1 MEQRFSID
9 GGVARGRMCLNLCTP
24 EELGQLSAVETA
36 MGDVV
41 VNGYEGDLD
50 GILPNLRTIEG
61 GFYMEGCPQ
70 TRLPG
75 NLRCVKCSCRFRD
88 SGITRESL
96 EEHGKLLVRGNI
108 FVSPGSE
115 LLRLGLP
122 SNVICHGKVLIDGS
136 RGQQTS
142 GFSGAADVPERKNPL
157 EDYDPYSP
165 DIGTTRAQ

>member
-1 MEQRFSID
+1 MEQRFFIND
-9 GGVARGRMCLNLCTP
+9 RVARGRMCLKKLC
-24 EELGQLSAVETA
+24 ESGELGQLSAVETA

-50 GILPNLRTIEG
+50 GILPNLGAIEG
-61 GFYMEGCPQ
+61 GLYMEGCPQ

-75 NLRCVKCSCRFRD
+75 NLRCVKGSCHFRD
-88 SGITRESL
+88 SGITRGSL
-96 EEHGKLLVRGNI
+96 EGHGKLLVYGNI

-115 LLRLGLP
+115 LLSRGLP
-122 SNVICHGKVLIDGS
+122 GNVICHGKVSIDKS
-136 RGQQTS
+136 REQTS

-165 DIGTTRAQ
+165 DIGTTHAQ